1 MELLKVNHVITAI
14 KSMLTGLVEIE
25 VITDLEARS
34 LLPLL
39 VLHTIRN
46 QNIDIEG
53 V

>member
-1 MELLKVNHVITAI
+1 MELLNVNHVTTAI
-14 KSMLTGLVEIE
+14 KSMLTGLVEAA